1 MCLNVCVLVCVCEYV
16 CVFNSTVVS
25 PLARDFEFLTSLAL
39 AFGCISSSTEVSVIT
54 GYIDSLS
61 VSVPSLVHLLKLN
74 PKVIV
79 FKNMAFERWLSH
91 EGATLMRGQISVAP
105 CHLYHSK
112 KMTRDRIFLDT

>member
-1 MCLNVCVLVCVCEYV
+1 M

-79 FKNMAFERWLSH
+79 FKNMAFER
-91 EGATLMRGQISVAP
+91 
-105 CHLYHSK
+105 
-112 KMTRDRIFLDT
+112 